1 DTDGDG
7 VIDCQDNCPT
17 VPNPDQADLDG
28 DGLGDRCDP
37 QDCDLEAPGCLN
49 VTKLVMKASSATKPS
64 GLASIRGDFI
74 TPAPDVFDP
83 SGGLKVRVKEHL
95 ETDYEM
101 TALTC
106 ISMSDG
112 RTRCDEQATS
122 TSPKIKI
129 RVVPLPKSP
138 GTWRFLFKFQRRPE
152 PGPFAEP

>member
-1 DTDGDG
+1 CQLATDGTVCGPPPACGGPSTCLAGVCTPGAGALDTDGDG

-74 TPAPDVFDP
+74 TLAPDVFDP
-83 SGGLKVRVKEHL
+83 SVGLTVRVKEHL

-112 RTRCDEQATS
+112 RTRCDEQAT
-122 TSPKIKI
+122 
-129 RVVPLPKSP
+129 
-138 GTWRFLFKFQRRPE
+138 
-152 PGPFAEP
+152 